1 MVKSSHLWMN
11 VGRLLIAIIFFYSL
25 FRMAPHSVQA
35 QTVESFQNVFLIAFQ
50 EDTTEEERSKVLAA
64 LGMIPQRWLTQANV
78 VQVVSRQGDTVFAS
92 HVFAAV
98 APLIDYIEPDV
109 VVTGAL
115 MPNDPA
121 FETDSN
127 VYGQKIVKAP
137 QGWNISTGSAAGV
150 MAILDTGISLDHP
163 EFTNRLLP
171 GYDFINE
178 DDDPS
183 DDHGHGTH
191 VAGIAAA
198 ALNNETGTAG
208 ICPNCAILPVKVL
221 DSGNK
226 GTWGSVAAG
235 IYYAVD
241 QGARVIN
248 LSLGASVSSRTLERA
263 IQYAEEHDVLVIA
276 AAGNA
281 ASTTPFYPAA
291 LPYVV
296 AVGATTDQDT
306 LWPLSNTG
314 EYIDLTAPGHRIYST
329 FLNPEYAYMSGTSMA
344 TPFVSGL
351 AGLLVSFNPA
361 WTRNEIFKLMT
372 SGADDLGAAGKDD
385 QYGFGLV
392 NVHRTLVTANGGT
405 DVPDPTEPP
414 TTEPDPDATAEPHD
428 SFGPVY
434 LPFVTRN

>member
-1 MVKSSHLWMN
+1 MMKLSHLWMN
-11 VGRLLIAIIFFYSL
+11 AGRLLVAIILFYSL
-25 FRMAPHSVQA
+25 GTAPHSVQA
-35 QTVESFQNVFLIAFQ
+35 QTTGSFPNTFLIAFQ
-50 EDTTEEERSKVLAA
+50 GNTTEEERREALAT
-64 LGMIPQRWLTQANV
+64 LGLTPQRWLSQANV
-78 VQVVSRQGDTVFAS
+78 VQAVSQQGDTVFAS
-92 HVFAAV
+92 HAFEAV

-109 VVTGAL
+109 IVTGAL
-115 MPNDPA
+115 TPNDPA
-121 FETDSN
+121 FDIEGN
-127 VYGQKIVKAP
+127 VYGQRIVKAP
-137 QGWNISTGSAAGV
+137 QGWSIYTGSAEGV
-150 MAILDTGISLDHP
+150 IAILDTGVNLNHP
-163 EFTNRLLP
+163 EFTSRLLP

-198 ALNNETGTAG
+198 ALNNATGTAG
-208 ICPNCAILPVKVL
+208 LCPNCAILPVKVL
-221 DSGNK
+221 DGGNK
-226 GTWGSVAAG
+226 GTWGTVAAG

-248 LSLGASVSSRTLERA
+248 LSLGASVSSKTLERA
-263 IQYAEEHDVLVIA
+263 IQYAEAHDVIVVA

-281 ASTTPFYPAA
+281 ANTTPFYPAA
-291 LPYVV
+291 LPYVI
-296 AVGATTDQDT
+296 AVGATTDQDV

-314 EYIDLTAPGHRIYST
+314 EHIDLTAPGHRIYST

-361 WTRNEIFKLMT
+361 WTRNEIFNLMT
-372 SGADDLGAAGKDD
+372 SSTDDLGALGKDD
-385 QYGFGLV
+385 QYGFGRI
-392 NVHRTLVTANGGT
+392 NVHRALVTANGGIG
-405 DVPDPTEPP
+405 VPEPTESP
-414 TTEPDPDATAEPHD
+414 TDEPDPAATPEPLD